1 MIKKF
6 KAIILA
12 GFMCILFTTTAF
24 AAKKNFA
31 FSCIPKGGDGYTS
44 SNPKS
49 DSENY
54 AYFTVTDANLIDKDK
69 VKYVVTNSAHTK
81 EVSDAIT
88 YIGKSKPYRQTLKYN
103 SGYAK
108 QGAKYCLKIRSY
120 NYSLRISGRWNS

>member
-12 GFMCILFTTTAF
+12 GFICILFTTTAF

-88 YIGKSKPYRQTLKYN
+88 VAPQRKEFEVHIF
-103 SGYAK
+103 
-108 QGAKYCLKIRSY
+108 
-120 NYSLRISGRWNS
+120 

>member
-69 VKYVVTNSAHTK
+69 VRYVVTNSAHTK

-88 YIGKSKPYRQTLKYN
+88 VAPQRKEFEVHIF
-103 SGYAK
+103 
-108 QGAKYCLKIRSY
+108 
-120 NYSLRISGRWNS
+120 